1 MFESC
6 FFFFFEN
13 RAVYEIISKK
23 SGTAGQAIDKNIIW
37 RKRYSCWITKAADKH
52 ALRICNKYCF
62 STTMIART
70 RLNMSLYLHCLSF
83 VNIVPQHSSCRG
95 NFISH
100 ETCIRFQLGI
110 LHPLQFTLLHF
121 TENFQSA
128 VLELLS
134 GSGTRRKC
142 FQTQYGTLLFKYW
155 RFIFGKFLILARKIR
170 VESLIFSL
178 LLLRP

>member
-1 MFESC
+1 MRNVSDETPEIYFMFESC

-134 GSGTRRKC
+134 GSGTRRKFSKC
-142 FQTQYGTLLFKYW
+142 SPRASKRIRHPKKIFKVQSSS
-155 RFIFGKFLILARKIR
+155 F
-170 VESLIFSL
+170 
-178 LLLRP
+178 